1 MIYRIKK
8 KRIYNVVLI
17 KSYFY
22 LYLVLQND
30 EINARDNQHYST
42 IPNLTKPMKISI
54 QRKDKNQLSHHYY

>member
-30 EINARDNQHYST
+30 EINARDNQYYST
-42 IPNLTKPMKISI
+42 IPNLTKPVKISI
-54 QRKDKNQLSHHYY
+54 

>member
-1 MIYRIKK
+1 MIYRI

-42 IPNLTKPMKISI
+42 IPQPHKTSENINLKKR
-54 QRKDKNQLSHHYY
+54 QKQLSHHYY